1 MKNLSRSSCIPVLG
15 AEDVDLAVFSE
26 LGEQPVS
33 DLEFKVSMCLQ
44 KVPCLAVVQALQCV
58 RAPLVLKN
66 KLQRV
71 GQSCCPSGDAGSVM
85 GMSCSAWSPS
95 FALLRCTEA
104 LRTNRGREHSRHPEA
119 VVEDGCSGK
128 ARGCNNQI

>member
-15 AEDVDLAVFSE
+15 AEDLDLAVFSE

-66 KLQRV
+66 KEW
-71 GQSCCPSGDAGSVM
+71 D
-85 GMSCSAWSPS
+85 SP
-95 FALLRCTEA
+95 AAPQVTL
-104 LRTNRGREHSRHPEA
+104 
-119 VVEDGCSGK
+119 
-128 ARGCNNQI
+128 AR